1 MNNTYDR
8 QHAAEFCALTC
19 LETLYGISHAEVADT
34 RIPELLHLA
43 SLIRAQTDQLDPATA
58 GKDAIDAAMRRAA
71 EPCTAEF
78 LSTVGGLS

>member
-1 MNNTYDR
+1 MTPTINR
-8 QHAAEFCALTC
+8 QQAAEICALTC
-19 LETLYGISHAEVADT
+19 LEQLYGISHAEVADT

-58 GKDAIDAAMRRAA
+58 GKDAIDAAVQRAVEA
-71 EPCTAEF
+71 FTAEF